1 MIYLTNLTTREEVM
15 KKLYLSKK
23 HLTKQQ
29 YWTLKGQVK
38 SGCYDEAMKGLKK
51 ILRRG
56 GINE

>member
-1 MIYLTNLTTREEVM
+1 M

-38 SGCYDEAMKGLKK
+38 SGCYDEAMKGLKR